1 MFKYF
6 NLSRGQ
12 RQNENISKK
21 ESEIEKCIL
30 ERKKH
35 LKKIEDVEEEN
46 KTYKL
51 KILVY
56 GKNIRFLQ
64 MDVNDIG
71 RNFKDMVSGYNL
83 IIKTAVNKVIEKA
96 NTLEL
101 EHTTRLNK
109 IQEVVNKVCKLFLRN
124 LLSWS
129 YTDFSVCLSSLERWS
144 KQFVVLRF
152 CALVSNISVFK

>member
-1 MFKYF
+1 
-6 NLSRGQ
+6 
-12 RQNENISKK
+12 
-21 ESEIEKCIL
+21 
-30 ERKKH
+30 
-35 LKKIEDVEEEN
+35 
-46 KTYKL
+46 
-51 KILVY
+51 
-56 GKNIRFLQ
+56 

-124 LLSWS
+124 LLS
-129 YTDFSVCLSSLERWS
+129 
-144 KQFVVLRF
+144 
-152 CALVSNISVFK
+152 